1 MSNLVTQ
8 AEYARHRGVSR
19 KTVTQWKREGI
30 LVMNGSLVDRSASD
44 RALQAAGQ
52 GEDSSAPLGNSQGN
66 AGGNTPDGQGNNPTR
81 LKPVPTAAVN
91 SVRETLQESGQPS
104 GPGGMTFMQAKT
116 ADMVLR
122 AQLRKLE
129 LEERKNSLIDR
140 EKNYAHIF
148 RNARQFRDAV
158 MNWPARV
165 VAEMAAELEID
176 PHTLQ
181 LAMEQHLRQLL
192 QELADA
198 PMNLE

>member
-44 RALQAAGQ
+44 RALQAAGRS
-52 GEDSSAPLGNSQGN
+52 GASSAPLGNSQGN